1 MHLQRIR
8 DSLVSLFTPTRRT
21 EQSFNVAGG
30 LSEQNRL
37 IERLKCIRLDEEEAK
52 CLQGYLTT
60 ILEARAQEGNSGEI
74 PTDSSNCIVLEMADE
89 EFQQFAKVLGENG
102 VRLFRA
108 IVESGNPQISSSRKL
123 AIVGK
128 HGVRLFRVL
137 VQSGSDRSSVQQ
149 N

>member
-1 MHLQRIR
+1 MHLQRLR
-8 DSLVSLFTPTRRT
+8 DSLVALFTPSRRT
-21 EQSFNVAGG
+21 EKSSDVAGV

-52 CLQGYLTT
+52 CLQGHLTT
-60 ILEARAQEGNSGEI
+60 ILEARYQENNPVGVS
-74 PTDSSNCIVLEMADE
+74 TDSSNCMVLEMADE

-108 IVESGNPQISSSRKL
+108 IVESGNTQTSSRQL
-123 AIVGK
+123 AIVGQ

-137 VQSGSDRSSVQQ
+137 VQSGSDRNSLQR

>member
-1 MHLQRIR
+1 MHLQHLR
-8 DSLVSLFTPTRRT
+8 DSLVSLFTPSRRT
-21 EQSFNVAGG
+21 EQLANVAGG
-30 LSEQNRL
+30 ISEQNRL

-60 ILEARAQEGNSGEI
+60 ILEARYQENNSGGI
-74 PTDSSNCIVLEMADE
+74 PTDPSSCIVLEMADE

-102 VRLFRA
+102 VHLFRA
-108 IVESGNPQISSSRKL
+108 IAESGNTQTSSRKL
-123 AIVGK
+123 AIVGQ

-137 VQSGSDRSSVQQ
+137 VQSGSDRSSLQR

>member
-1 MHLQRIR
+1 MHLQNLR
-8 DSLVSLFTPTRRT
+8 DSLVSLFTPSRGT
-21 EQSFNVAGG
+21 EQSSNVARG

-37 IERLKCIRLDEEEAK
+37 IERLECIRLDEEEAK

-60 ILEARAQEGNSGEI
+60 ILEARYQESNSGEI
-74 PTDSSNCIVLEMADE
+74 PTDSSSCMVLEMAEE
-89 EFQQFAKVLGENG
+89 EFQQFANVLGENG

-108 IVESGNPQISSSRKL
+108 IVESGNTQTSSRKL
-123 AIVGK
+123 AIVGQ

-137 VQSGSDRSSVQQ
+137 VQSDSGRSSLQR

>member
-1 MHLQRIR
+1 MHLQHLR
-8 DSLVSLFTPTRRT
+8 DSLVSLFTPGRRT
-21 EQSFNVAGG
+21 EISSNVAGG

-60 ILEARAQEGNSGEI
+60 ILEARSQENNSGEI

-89 EFQQFAKVLGENG
+89 EFQQFAQVLGENG

-108 IVESGNPQISSSRKL
+108 IVESANTQTSSRKL
-123 AIVGK
+123 AIVGE
-128 HGVRLFRVL
+128 HGVRLFRIL
-137 VQSGSDRSSVQQ
+137 VQNGSDRNSLQR

>member
-1 MHLQRIR
+1 MHLQRLR
-8 DSLVSLFTPTRRT
+8 DSLVSLFIPGRRT
-21 EQSFNVAGG
+21 EESSNVAGG

-37 IERLKCIRLDEEEAK
+37 IERLKCICLDEEEAR

-60 ILEARAQEGNSGEI
+60 ILEARTQENHSGKI
-74 PTDSSNCIVLEMADE
+74 PSDPSSCMVLEMAEE

-108 IVESGNPQISSSRKL
+108 IVESGNTQTSSRKL
-123 AIVGK
+123 AIVGQ

-137 VQSGSDRSSVQQ
+137 VQSDSGKSSLQR

>member
-1 MHLQRIR
+1 MHLQHLR
-8 DSLVSLFTPTRRT
+8 DSLVSLFIPSRRT
-21 EQSFNVAGG
+21 EKSSNVAGG

-60 ILEARAQEGNSGEI
+60 ILEARYQENSSGRI
-74 PTDSSNCIVLEMADE
+74 PTDPSSCIVLEMAE
-89 EFQQFAKVLGENG
+89 AEFQQFANVLGENG

-108 IVESGNPQISSSRKL
+108 VVESGNTQTSSRKL
-123 AIVGK
+123 AIVGE

-137 VQSGSDRSSVQQ
+137 VRSDRDRSSLQRS
-149 N
+149 